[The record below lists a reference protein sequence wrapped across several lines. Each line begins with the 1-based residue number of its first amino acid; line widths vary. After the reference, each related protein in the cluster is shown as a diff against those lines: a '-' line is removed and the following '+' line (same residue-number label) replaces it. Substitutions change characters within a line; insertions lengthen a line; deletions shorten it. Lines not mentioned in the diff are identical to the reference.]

1 MQERKLLEKEEIIQC
16 LMRLG
21 EELEALGIESPVRL
35 LMIGGA
41 YMVTQVGN
49 RRFTEDVDVLAYL
62 DRRTEEY
69 FKLRSAASFVS
80 VDMHV
85 DNRWFSDSIGDK
97 LLSVGN
103 VPPGEL
109 WLQHGMLEVYIPGP
123 EYVLALK
130 LLAGGRDKDI
140 GDLQTLCQTF
150 RVKTRKQAMRVLK
163 KYFITEALEAYEPEI
178 NQTFGVL
185 IKAGLLK

>member
-1 MQERKLLEKEEIIQC
+1 MQERKFLEREEIIQC

-21 EELEALGIESPVRL
+21 EELEALDIQSPIRL

-49 RRFTEDVDVLAYL
+49 RERTEDVDVLAYI
-62 DRRTEEY
+62 DRRTDEY

-97 LLSVGN
+97 LLSVGE

-109 WLQHGMLEVYIPGP
+109 WLQHGMVEVYIPGP
-123 EYVLALK
+123 EYVFALK

-140 GDLQTLCQTF
+140 GDLHTLCRMF
-150 RVKTRKQAMRVLK
+150 RVKNRKQAMKVLK
-163 KYFITEALEAYEPEI
+163 KYFLKEALEAYAPEI
-178 NQTFGVL
+178 EQTFAAL
-185 IKAGLLK
+185 HF